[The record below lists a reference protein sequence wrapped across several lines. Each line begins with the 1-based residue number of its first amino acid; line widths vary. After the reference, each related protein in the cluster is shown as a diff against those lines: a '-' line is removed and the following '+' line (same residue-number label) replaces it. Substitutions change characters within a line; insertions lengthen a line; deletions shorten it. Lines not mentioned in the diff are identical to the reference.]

1 MAALPEPV
9 TGSGNRIKAAL
20 WFAEHGFG
28 VFSVWSTHPDGR
40 CRCPAGQT
48 CGVPGKHPI
57 TVNGFQDATTD
68 AARIRTFLAAA
79 SRPNYGLV
87 CPEGVF
93 AWDVDGEGW
102 QDRLSALEAQHGPL
116 PPTLRTDTANGQH
129 VFLRWP
135 GSHPR
140 PLHKM
145 FGWVT
150 RWGSGKM
157 AGYVIGPRS
166 VHASGKEYTPAG
178 VFAIADLPDA
188 WARAA
193 LAGEPSGTITVG
205 GRPEPESV
213 LPGSRHDALRNTAR
227 HYAGTVRDPEALF
240 AAVWAY
246 NERMPQ
252 PKTREEVQRA
262 IGDALIKYPADP
274 VEVTEDGDVRPVR
287 TGDESR
293 GILGPPDAARF
304 PAPPDRLAFGGLIG
318 ELVAD
323 LATGTDASEAGL
335 LGSLLAFMGALY
347 PATGHFGRGQTTA
360 VYVGLVGPSTEG
372 RKGTAMDRAHT
383 ALSDVLG
390 HSVLSQ
396 VMLDGVNSGEG
407 LVSALE
413 AKQTRYRGEPTAG
426 VMFEEEFA
434 TMLAA
439 QGRENSTLDTRMR
452 AAWDGKVLSNRRQVG
467 AQSVEPPYWASALV
481 SITPNELRD
490 KAPKGATTSGSF
502 NRWLWLPVIK
512 RPVEVLDAPPDVP
525 MSLRVPLVE
534 AYHSAQQDR
543 PFIRHTADAQRLLS
557 DYSGHLLRVTSGLE
571 RDLSARLVPIAL
583 RVAMIHAMAEGQREV
598 TRDHVARGIAL
609 ADYARSG
616 IGWIFGF
623 MVGDDVTTLLLRT
636 LLEEGVM
643 TKHQITQDITRDPVK
658 RQRAIDEL
666 ERYGYAERV
675 QVPTAGRPR
684 LEVRLVTSRGLFTPF
699 VQNVPISTFPTEAP
713 AKSHESHETQIS
725 HGMHERGQKGEEA
738 LGWLTP
744 CRDYEQHQNQHRQTA
759 AGWLCDACEEE
770 SPSGICPTCGVGPFL
785 SVEFFDRHQTQAHG
799 R

>member
-274 VEVTEDGDVRPVR
+274 VEEDPETGEVRVVR
-287 TGDESR
+287 YDEP
-293 GILGPPDAARF
+293 GLLGPADSEAFPDPPSRAAFRGLLGE
-304 PAPPDRLAFGGLIG
+304 AVEALA
-318 ELVAD
+318 E
-323 LATGTDASEAGL
+323 GTDASEVGILAGL
-335 LGSLLAFMGALY
+335 LAFCGALV
-347 PATGHFGRGQTTA
+347 PASSYFHRTQTTSPYLA
-360 VYVGLVGPSTEG
+360 LVGESSIG
-372 RKGTAMDRAHT
+372 RKGTAMFRAKD
-383 ALSDVLG
+383 ALSLVLG
-390 HSVLSQ
+390 ADIVNRARF
-396 VMLDGVNSGEG
+396 DGLASGESLVNSLSE
-407 LVSALE
+407 
-413 AKQTRYRGEPTAG
+413 KQRSSYDQTAG
-426 VMFEEEFA
+426 VMMEEEYA
-434 TMLAA
+434 THLAA
-439 QGRENSTLDTRMR
+439 AGRESSSLDSRMR
-452 AAWDGKVLSNRRQVG
+452 QAFDGDDLYHRKVSGTITVQ
-467 AQSVEPPYWASALV
+467 APYWLPALIA
-481 SITPNELRD
+481 ITPIELRT
-490 KAPKGATTSGSF
+490 KLPSGALTSGSG
-502 NRWLWLPVIK
+502 NRWLWLPVVRRK
-512 RPVEVLDAPPDVP
+512 V
-525 MSLRVPLVE
+525 
-534 AYHSAQQDR
+534 
-543 PFIRHTADAQRLLS
+543 T
-557 DYSGHLLRVTSGLE
+557 VTSTPPELPAEVREGLQDAHRTAAKQPMALAHAPGVSE
-571 RDLSARLVPIAL
+571 ALSEYDEYLWSESVGIAADMT
-583 RVAMIHAMAEGQREV
+583 RRFSIIAFRIAMIHAAVE
-598 TRDHVARGIAL
+598 RDRVVGLEHVSRAVAL
-609 ADYARSG
+609 TEYARSG
-616 IGWIFGF
+616 MGWVFGETL
-623 MVGDDVTTLLLRT
+623 GNRDATLLLRQLKENGSLTAGT
-636 LLEEGVM
+636 LSKYL
-643 TKHQITQDITRDPVK
+643 IRDPIR
-658 RQRAIDEL
+658 RQDAIDEL
-666 ERYGYAERV
+666 VRV
-675 QVPTAGRPR
+675 GLARVVKVQTGKRPR
-684 LEVRLVTSRGLFTPF
+684 TELHD
-699 VQNVPISTFPTEAP
+699 VP
-713 AKSHESHETQIS
+713 
-725 HGMHERGQKGEEA
+725 ERGSFRAFRA
-738 LGWLTP
+738 LIEGPRGPEGARSARYSDSRSDDVRDIAAAARVIARNDGTGWLRA
-744 CRDYEQHQNQHRQTA
+744 CRDYEQHQNQHRQTPE
-759 AGWLCDACEEE
+759 GWVCGACDEEE
-770 SPSGICPTCGVGPFL
+770 
-785 SVEFFDRHQTQAHG
+785 ER
-799 R
+799 